1 LRLADPFPGLVAFS
15 QAIDVEKLD
24 SHLHAHVP
32 FVVLL
37 IQHSLKWKAEHGGQ
51 LPATREDKN
60 LFKLQVREAQLNPGE
75 TNYGEAIA
83 QAYKL
88 SNAYSLPGAVREILQ
103 DEAAQKVGSNA
114 SSFWIKV
121 AALRQFVEENNGQL
135 PLNGSIP
142 DMTAD
147 THSFLALQEVYQTK
161 AREDVEAVAGKVASI
176 LKALGRE
183 ASSISPEEIRLF
195 CKSAAGLRLVRTRS
209 LQQEY
214 SKGDVTEQLGSLLEE
229 PNNNAV
235 FYLLLRSVDRFYAQY
250 GRYPGWT
257 DEQVQTDIPL
267 LKQHVASL
275 LSDLSIN
282 SSAVPDEAI
291 HEICRYGAAEL
302 HNVAAFLG
310 GVVSQEAIKV
320 LTHQWVPLN
329 NTLIYNGMNST
340 TSVLS
345 L

>member
-1 LRLADPFPGLVAFS
+1 
-15 QAIDVEKLD
+15 
-24 SHLHAHVP
+24 
-32 FVVLL
+32 
-37 IQHSLKWKAEHGGQ
+37 
-51 LPATREDKN
+51 
-60 LFKLQVREAQLNPGE
+60 VREAQLNPGE
-75 TNYGEAIA
+75 SNYGEAIT

-147 THSFLALQEVYQTK
+147 THSLLALQEVYQTK

-183 ASSISPEEIRLF
+183 ASSVSPEEIRLF
-195 CKSAAGLRLVRTRS
+195 CKSSAGLRLVRTSS

-214 SKGDVTEQLGSLLEE
+214 SKHCSATEQLGSLLEE

-235 FYLLLRSVDRFYAQY
+235 YYLLLRSVDRFYAQH

-257 DEQVQTDIPL
+257 DEQVQADIPL
-267 LKQHVASL
+267 LKEHVTNL
-275 LSDLSIN
+275 LSDLSLN
-282 SSAVPDEAI
+282 SSAVSDEAI
-291 HEICRYGAAEL
+291 HEMSRYGAAEL

-340 TSVLS
+340 TSVFAL
-345 L
+345 